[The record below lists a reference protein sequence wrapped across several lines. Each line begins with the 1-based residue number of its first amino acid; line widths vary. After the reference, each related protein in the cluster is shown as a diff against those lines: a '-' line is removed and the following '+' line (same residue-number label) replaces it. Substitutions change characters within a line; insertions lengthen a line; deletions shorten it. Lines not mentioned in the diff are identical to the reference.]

1 MVQLVVLVVEEE
13 ETVEV
18 LAEQEQL
25 LKVFLEEPQQQVL
38 GEEELVEVELAQQV
52 VQESE
57 TVFRVARLVVLEE
70 LEFHLQLLG
79 LPCFILVVEA
89 VLRKASEVLVQV
101 VLE

>member
-1 MVQLVVLVVEEE
+1 VALVVVEEE
-13 ETVEV
+13 MEQVQAV
-18 LAEQEQL
+18 LEQL
-25 LKVFLEEPQQQVL
+25 LKDLLVEQQQQVL

-70 LEFHLQLLG
+70 LESHLQLLG